1 MATIAEEINDL
12 KGRVNSAYDACVEKG
27 ATIPTVK
34 NTANLPECIRSISGG
49 SPSPTPPPAS
59 YEDVCKEVEFCQSK
73 LIEQGGKSTYAGAW
87 IGLRYSG
94 IDYENFTLGSSN
106 VVAVRTSDGAFY
118 SYANDGASVTH
129 HWDNSKDFDIP
140 GIQTEHK
147 FNWVI
152 YYFSANSI
160 VSNSSY
166 LDCKKVVNIVYVFDM
181 DLKFQ
186 SMSWGYE
193 KNNSYGLSRQN
204 DILQSFDF
212 IDNHRCYGNTTDFS
226 NFCSDCTSLTKL
238 PDNLDTSSGTR
249 FNNFCSN
256 CYALTKLPDNL
267 DTSKGTNFSSFCI
280 YCQSLTKLPDNLD
293 TSSSTDFNSF
303 CANCYSLTKLPDNLD
318 TSKVTNFNRFCQKC
332 QSLTK
337 LPDNLDT
344 SSGTNFN
351 SFCSDC
357 CSLTNL
363 PDSLDTG
370 SGTNFNEFCVNC
382 CSLTKLPDNL
392 NTSSGTDFFFFCSN
406 CYALT
411 KLPDNLD
418 TSSGT
423 NFNSFCRYCY
433 SLTKLPDNLDVSKG
447 TNFNNFCFNCYALT
461 KANIILPADQ
471 NITTLKASN
480 KLTVASMR
488 YIADHAPTTSG
499 HTLTIGSTNIERANA
514 YDPTIITTLTGKGWT
529 VN

>member
-27 ATIPTVK
+27 ATIPAVK

-49 SPSPTPPPAS
+49 SPSPSPAS
-59 YEDVCKEVEFCQSK
+59 YEDVCKEVQFCQSK
-73 LIEQGGKSTYAGAW
+73 LVEQGGKSTYAGAW

-140 GIQTEHK
+140 GIETQNK

-166 LDCKKVVNIVYVFDM
+166 LDCAKVVNIVYVFDM
-181 DLKFQ
+181 DLKFY
-186 SMSWGYE
+186 SVTSGTAH
-193 KNNSYGLSRQN
+193 NSYGLCRYN

-212 IDNHRCYGNTTDFS
+212 IDNHRCYGNTTSFS
-226 NFCSDCTSLTKL
+226 NFCYFCYALTKLPDNLDTSSGTDFTRFCQNCNSLTKL
-238 PDNLDTSSGTR
+238 PDNLDTSSGT
-249 FNNFCSN
+249 
-256 CYALTKLPDNL
+256 
-267 DTSKGTNFSSFCI
+267 
-280 YCQSLTKLPDNLD
+280 
-293 TSSSTDFNSF
+293 DF
-303 CANCYSLTKLPDNLD
+303 T
-318 TSKVTNFNRFCQKC
+318 RFCY
-332 QSLTK
+332 
-337 LPDNLDT
+337 
-344 SSGTNFN
+344 F
-351 SFCSDC
+351 
-357 CSLTNL
+357 
-363 PDSLDTG
+363 
-370 SGTNFNEFCVNC
+370 
-382 CSLTKLPDNL
+382 
-392 NTSSGTDFFFFCSN
+392 

-423 NFNSFCRYCY
+423 NFS
-433 SLTKLPDNLDVSKG
+433 
-447 TNFNNFCFNCYALT
+447 NFCQNCRSLT
-461 KANIILPADQ
+461 KANIILPAAY
-471 NITTLKASN
+471 NITTLNASN

-499 HTLTIGSTNIERANA
+499 HTLTIGNINIERANQ